1 MFPNIP
7 IHAWLKQLHLSFV
20 PGITTP
26 ELEHVADQLVETFR
40 RFNHIVEPQPN
51 DATDLILTTAPFA
64 QPISWRQAVLF
75 TARPR
80 YHLKHTPA
88 IVTLLYTRRDEFQR
102 WLNHFDAALRKNPLD
117 PADFTFPGLAPTAY
131 RTLIEQSQRGGPIL
145 ALERMLQAQSKSI
158 RIVLFVGEDEPH
170 FAYIFD
176 LVGAHPRIARD
187 DSSGMYANIVLRLV
201 TALST
206 TEVTQH
212 QVVGAPI
219 PHAQWRALTT
229 PAAMLTA
236 ARELDRRDFFTPTVQ
251 IAELVSVPAVHDAVA
266 RQYSEGCFSTWEPEL
281 DALIATVTGSA
292 RPVNKGHINEDDLA
306 VIVGVRPD
314 EQGAQV
320 RHVEG
325 KRNDPPSSEAVEMI
339 LLDVP
344 LPRVTIE
351 WRGAIKSVP
360 VARSKLHGHRGV
372 AAYHPDYVEYVAMD
386 APYHYLPVSCA
397 TDAQAR
403 GIRDAFARSRALTDP
418 SDARPVVFTV
428 LPGHGV
434 VIVEKWHT
442 DKQPFQT
449 IWEYLDAGYLQ
460 IDSHVPQ
467 GPITFVP
474 RDDGRMHVQEYNYFV
489 V

>member
-1 MFPNIP
+1 MFSNTP
-7 IHAWLKQLHLSFV
+7 IHPWLKQLHVSFV
-20 PGITTP
+20 PGVTSPT
-26 ELEHVADQLVETFR
+26 LEDAADHLLETFR
-40 RFNHIVEPQPN
+40 RLNHTVQPQP
-51 DATDLILTTAPFA
+51 DEHTDLVLTTAPFA
-64 QPISWRQAVLF
+64 QPLNWREAVLF
-75 TARPR
+75 TVRPR
-80 YHLKHTPA
+80 FHLKHTPT
-88 IVTLLYTRRDEFQR
+88 IVTLLHAHLAEFQR
-102 WLNHFDAALRKNPLD
+102 WLDHFDTALRKNPLD

-131 RTLIEQSQRGGPIL
+131 RTLIEQSQRGGAIL

-158 RIVLFVGEDEPH
+158 RIVLFVGEEKPEC
-170 FAYIFD
+170 AYLFD
-176 LVGAHPRIARD
+176 LVGAHPRIPNANENAF
-187 DSSGMYANIVLRLV
+187 YTNIVLRLV

-212 QVVGAPI
+212 EVVNTPI
-219 PHAQWRALTT
+219 PYALWRELTT

-251 IAELVSVPAVHDAVA
+251 IAELVSVPAVHDSVA
-266 RQYSEGCFSTWEPEL
+266 RQYSEGCFATWEPRL

-314 EQGAQV
+314 GKGARV

-325 KRNDPPSSEAVEMI
+325 KRNDPPSSESVEMMW
-339 LLDVP
+339 LDEP

-351 WRGAIKSVP
+351 WQGNLWQVP
-360 VARSKLHGHRGV
+360 VTRSKLHGHRGV
-372 AAYHPDYVEYVAMD
+372 AAFHPDFVEYVAMD
-386 APYHYLPVSCA
+386 APYHHFPVSCA

-403 GIRDAFARSRALTDP
+403 GIRETFARASALNNP
-418 SDARPVVFTV
+418 SDARQVVFTL

-434 VIVEKWHT
+434 VIVEKWQS

-449 IWEYLDAGYLQ
+449 IWEYIDAGYLR

-467 GPITFVP
+467 GPVTFVP
-474 RDDGRMHVQEYNYFV
+474 QSDGKMHLQET
-489 V
+489 

>member
-1 MFPNIP
+1 MLANTP
-7 IHAWLKQLHLSFV
+7 IHPWLKQLHVSFV
-20 PGITTP
+20 PGITSP
-26 ELEHVADQLVETFR
+26 ALEEAVARLLETFR
-40 RFNHIVEPQPN
+40 HLNHTVQPQP
-51 DATDLILTTAPFA
+51 DEHTDLILTTAPFA
-64 QPISWRQAVLF
+64 QPLSWREAVLF

-80 YHLKHTPA
+80 FRLKHTPT
-88 IVTLLYTRRDEFQR
+88 IVTLLYARPAEFQH
-102 WLNHFDAALRKNPLD
+102 WLDHFDAALRKNPLD

-131 RTLIEQSQRGGPIL
+131 RTLIEQSQRGGAIL

-158 RIVLFVGEDEPH
+158 RIVLFVGEDKPDC
-170 FAYIFD
+170 AYLFD
-176 LVGAHPRIARD
+176 LVGAHPRIPNANANAF
-187 DSSGMYANIVLRLV
+187 YTNIVLRLV

-212 QVVGAPI
+212 EVVDAPI
-219 PHAQWRALTT
+219 PYATWRALTT

-251 IAELVSVPAVHDAVA
+251 IAELVSVPAVHDSVA
-266 RQYSEGCFSTWEPEL
+266 RQYSEGCFATWEPQL

-314 EQGAQV
+314 GQGARV

-325 KRNDPPSSEAVEMI
+325 KRNDPPSSESVEMI
-339 LLDVP
+339 WLDEP

-351 WRGAIKSVP
+351 WQGKRWQVP

-372 AAYHPDYVEYVAMD
+372 AAFHPDFVEYVAMD
-386 APYHYLPVSCA
+386 APYHYFPVSCA

-403 GIRDAFARSRALTDP
+403 GIRDTFARARALNDP
-418 SDARPVVFTV
+418 ADARQVVFTL

-434 VIVEKWHT
+434 VIVEKWQT

-449 IWEYLDAGYLQ
+449 IWEYIDAGYLH

-474 RDDGRMHVQEYNYFV
+474 QSDGKMHLQEI
-489 V
+489 